1 MLKLVPHRDRQMMM
15 KIWGC
20 RGIGVYVTRRHML
33 AITIPRYGG
42 ASFYTRFTDAG
53 LTTAQTGVA
62 MKTYTQLLRHTT
74 LGLIASAALLHAA
87 EPVNANAIRD
97 NEALVQIA
105 ILLDTSNS
113 MDGLIEQ
120 AKSQL
125 WKIVNEFNDA
135 KQGDKIPVVQVALYE
150 YGNTNLSVGTNYIR
164 QVLPFTRDLDKVSEQ
179 LFKLTT
185 NGGDEY
191 CGAVIRE
198 ALDKLTWDKN
208 SKTYKAIFIA
218 GNEPFTQGPIN
229 PNDSC
234 KSAIQKGVVV
244 NTIHCGNHAEG
255 ENGGWRTGAV
265 LAEGRFLTIDQDKAV
280 VHIEAPQD
288 KEITRLSV
296 ELNNTYIIYGKDG
309 ARGASNQVAQD
320 SNAAKYKSAGTE
332 VQRALTKTSSNYK
345 NSTWD
350 LVDACKKDGVKLESV
365 REEELPKELKD
376 LKPGARQ
383 AFVDQKAAERAK
395 IQSDIKKLNEERQK
409 FVAEKAKEKGEEA
422 TLDKVI
428 VQAVREQAAKKAIEF
443 K

>member
-1 MLKLVPHRDRQMMM
+1 M
-15 KIWGC
+15 KA
-20 RGIGVYVTRRHML
+20 L
-33 AITIPRYGG
+33 
-42 ASFYTRFTDAG
+42 
-53 LTTAQTGVA
+53 
-62 MKTYTQLLRHTT
+62 TQLLRHTT

-87 EPVNANAIRD
+87 EPASDKSIRD

-135 KQGDKIPVVQVALYE
+135 KQGDKTPVVQVALYE
-150 YGNTNLSVGTNYIR
+150 YGNNRLSIGTNYIR
-164 QVLPFTRDLDKVSEQ
+164 QVLPFTRDLDQVSEQ

-185 NGGDEY
+185 SGGDEY

-198 ALDKLTWDKN
+198 ALDKLSWDN
-208 SKTYKAIFIA
+208 SGRTYKAIFIA

-234 KSAIQKGVVV
+234 KGAIQKGVVV
-244 NTIHCGNHAEG
+244 NTIHCGNRSEG

-288 KEITRLSV
+288 KEITRLSI
-296 ELNNTYIIYGKDG
+296 ELNNTYITYGKDG
-309 ARGASNQVAQD
+309 ARGASNQAAQD
-320 SNAAKYKSAGTE
+320 KNASLFEKAGAA
-332 VQRALTKTSSNYK
+332 VQRAVTKASTLYK

-350 LVDACKKDGVKLESV
+350 LVDAVKKDGVKLEAV

-376 LKPGARQ
+376 LKPDARQ
-383 AFVDQKAAERAK
+383 AFVDQKAAERTK
-395 IQSDIKKLNEERQK
+395 IQSDIKKLSEDRQK
-409 FVAEKAKEKGEEA
+409 YVAEKAKEKGSND
-422 TLDKVI
+422 TLDQVI

>member
-1 MLKLVPHRDRQMMM
+1 M
-15 KIWGC
+15 KAYPI
-20 RGIGVYVTRRHML
+20 RTL
-33 AITIPRYGG
+33 AL
-42 ASFYTRFTDAG
+42 S
-53 LTTAQTGVA
+53 
-62 MKTYTQLLRHTT
+62 
-74 LGLIASAALLHAA
+74 LIACTSLLHAA
-87 EPVNANAIRD
+87 EPVKDTQLSAD
-97 NEALVQIA
+97 ESLVQLA

-135 KQGDKIPVVQVALYE
+135 KQGDKKPVVQVALYE

-164 QVLPFTRDLDKVSEQ
+164 QVLPFTRDLDKVSEE

-198 ALDKLTWDKN
+198 AIDKLDWDKN
-208 SKTYKAIFIA
+208 GQTYKAVFIA
-218 GNEPFTQGPIN
+218 GNEPFDQGPIK

-234 KSAIQKGVVV
+234 KAAIQKGIVV
-244 NTIHCGNHAEG
+244 NTIHCGNRAEG
-255 ENGGWRTGAV
+255 ENSGWRTGAA

-288 KEITRLSV
+288 KEITRLSI
-296 ELNNTYIIYGKDG
+296 ELNRTYVTYGKDG
-309 ARGASNQVAQD
+309 ARGIANQTAQD
-320 SNAAKYKSAGTE
+320 SNAFKYEKSGAA

-350 LVDACKKDGVKLESV
+350 LVDACKKDGVKLEAIPAA
-365 REEELPKELKD
+365 ELPEELKPLA
-376 LKPGARQ
+376 PGARQ
-383 AFVDQKAAERAK
+383 AYIDQKADERSK
-395 IQSDIKKLNEERQK
+395 LQSDINRLNEERKK
-409 FVAEKAKEKGEEA
+409 FVAEKAKEKGAEA
-422 TLDKVI
+422 TLDNAISQV
-428 VQAVREQAAKKAIEF
+428 VREQAAKKAIEF

>member
-1 MLKLVPHRDRQMMM
+1 M
-15 KIWGC
+15 K
-20 RGIGVYVTRRHML
+20 
-33 AITIPRYGG
+33 A
-42 ASFYTRFTDAG
+42 
-53 LTTAQTGVA
+53 
-62 MKTYTQLLRHTT
+62 YTQLLRHTT

-87 EPVNANAIRD
+87 EPVNDNAIRD

-135 KQGDKIPVVQVALYE
+135 KQGDKTPVVQVALYE

-208 SKTYKAIFIA
+208 GKTYKAIFIA

-255 ENGGWRTGAV
+255 ENGGWRTGAA

-288 KEITRLSV
+288 KEITRLSI

-309 ARGASNQVAQD
+309 ARGASNQAAQD
-320 SNAAKYKSAGTE
+320 SNAAKYKSAGSE

-350 LVDACKKDGVKLESV
+350 LVDATKKDGVKLESV
-365 REEELPKELKD
+365 REEELPKELKV
-376 LKPGARQ
+376 LKPEARQ
-383 AFVDQKAAERAK
+383 AFVDQKAANRVK
-395 IQSDIKKLNEERQK
+395 IQSDIKKLNDERQK
-409 FVAEKAKEKGEEA
+409 FVAEKAKEKGEVA

>member
-1 MLKLVPHRDRQMMM
+1 MPFPWRDERWCQSS
-15 KIWGC
+15 
-20 RGIGVYVTRRHML
+20 
-33 AITIPRYGG
+33 
-42 ASFYTRFTDAG
+42 SFYTRFTDADPSA
-53 LTTAQTGVA
+53 AQTGGA
-62 MKTYTQLLRHTT
+62 MKALTQLLRHTT

-87 EPVNANAIRD
+87 EPVNDNAIRE

-135 KQGDKIPVVQVALYE
+135 KQGDKTPVVQVALYE

-198 ALDKLTWDKN
+198 ALDKLTWAKD

-234 KSAIQKGVVV
+234 KGAIQKGVVV

-255 ENGGWRTGAV
+255 ENGGWRTGAA

-288 KEITRLSV
+288 KEITRLSI
-296 ELNNTYIIYGKDG
+296 ELNNTYITYGKDG
-309 ARGASNQVAQD
+309 ARGVANQVAQD
-320 SNAAKYKSAGTE
+320 SNAAKYEKAGAA
-332 VQRALTKTSSNYK
+332 VQRAVTKSSSNYK

-350 LVDACKKDGVKLESV
+350 LVDAVKKDGVKLETV
-365 REEELPKELKD
+365 PEQELPKELKP
-376 LKPGARQ
+376 LAPGARQ

-395 IQSDIKKLNEERQK
+395 IQSEIKKLNEERQK

-428 VQAVREQAAKKAIEF
+428 VQALRQQAAKKAIEF

>member
-1 MLKLVPHRDRQMMM
+1 M
-15 KIWGC
+15 KA
-20 RGIGVYVTRRHML
+20 L
-33 AITIPRYGG
+33 
-42 ASFYTRFTDAG
+42 
-53 LTTAQTGVA
+53 
-62 MKTYTQLLRHTT
+62 TQLLCLTT
-74 LGLIASAALLHAA
+74 LSFTTGAALLSAA
-87 EPVNANAIRD
+87 APTQDKAIRD

-105 ILLDTSNS
+105 ILLDTSSS

-135 KQGDKIPVVQVALYE
+135 KQGDKTPVVQVALYE
-150 YGNTNLSVGTNYIR
+150 YGNTNLSIGTNYIH
-164 QVLPFTRDLDKVSEQ
+164 QVLPFTRDLDQVSEQ

-198 ALDKLTWDKN
+198 ALDKLSWDNN
-208 SKTYKAIFIA
+208 SKTYKVIFIA
-218 GNEPFTQGPIN
+218 GNEPFTQGPISAN
-229 PNDSC
+229 EAC
-234 KSAIQKGVVV
+234 KAAIQKGVVI

-255 ENGGWRTGAV
+255 ENGGWRTSAA

-280 VHIEAPQD
+280 VHIDAPQD
-288 KEITRLSV
+288 KEITRLSI
-296 ELNNTYIIYGKDG
+296 ELNNTYITYGKDG
-309 ARGASNQVAQD
+309 TRGRSNQVAQD
-320 SNAAKYKSAGTE
+320 VNAGRYDKAGAA
-332 VQRALTKTSSNYK
+332 VQRALTKTSSNYS

-350 LVDACKKDGVKLESV
+350 LVDATKKDGVKLESISDN
-365 REEELPKELKD
+365 ELPAELK
-376 LKPGARQ
+376 PMAPAARA
-383 AFVDQKAAERAK
+383 AFIDQKAAERAK

-409 FVAEKAKEKGEEA
+409 FVAEKTKESSEAA